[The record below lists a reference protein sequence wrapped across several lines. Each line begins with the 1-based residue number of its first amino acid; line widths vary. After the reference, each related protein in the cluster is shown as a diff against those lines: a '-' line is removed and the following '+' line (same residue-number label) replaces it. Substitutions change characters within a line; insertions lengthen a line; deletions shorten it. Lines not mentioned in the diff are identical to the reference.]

1 MNILLQGEK
10 IMNKIMCIMWCIA
23 AIMSLVGFFTLGF
36 DSDNLLIAAL
46 DGLLAWD
53 RYQDYKR
60 EGA

>member
-1 MNILLQGEK
+1 
-10 IMNKIMCIMWCIA
+10 MNKTMCIMWCVA
-23 AIMSLVGFFTLGF
+23 AVMSLIGFFTLGF

-60 EGA
+60 ESA